1 MIKAIACFCLFCLFY
16 TYTTRAQQ
24 SGPAEGGNA
33 PMAGAT
39 PMTTAEGQDFARIP
53 RAGGEGSGFAATP
66 GAAAPAIGVT
76 SATAGADGDV
86 QEVTVGKVRLSFS
99 LDAAGEPV
107 YAVSY
112 GDKPVVLPSRLGFV
126 LAEDSTFYK
135 GFTLLGFERKSFDSV
150 WQPVWGE
157 VRDIRDRHEQLTV
170 HLRKPGG
177 PTGGSGRLLDI
188 VFRVFADGVG
198 FRYAFPRQ
206 QGLNYFVVMDE
217 LTQFHMAGDHKTFWI
232 PGDYDT
238 NEYPYTISALSAV
251 DNAAL
256 VAASTDIAVRVAP
269 DRYAVQTPLMMKT
282 ADGLYVNI
290 HEAGL
295 MDYATMQLHVD
306 AASLTLSAR
315 LVPDAVGNKA
325 YLHAPAH
332 TPWRTIVVSDK
343 AADILASKLIL
354 NLNEPSRV
362 ASTDWIHPMK
372 FVGVWWEMQTGK
384 GTWSYSDYA
393 DSVGASGALI
403 PNGRHSANTANVK
416 RYIDF
421 AAANHIGGVL
431 VEGWN
436 VGWEDWFGNWKE
448 NVFDFVTP
456 YPDFDVRAVTAYAA
470 SKGVQLIMHNETS
483 GSATNYERQMDT
495 AFRFM
500 VAHGYHSVKTGY
512 VGKIIPRGEHH
523 DGQWMV
529 QHYVRVA
536 EKAAQYHVMLDA
548 HEPMRPTGLQRTFP
562 NWMACEAARG
572 NEYNAFSN
580 GNAPD
585 HETILPFTR
594 LMGGPMD
601 YTPGIFKI
609 QGYSS
614 VPGRQVHSTLTK
626 QLALYVTMY
635 SPLQMAADLPE
646 NYAARSDAFQFIRD
660 VPVDWDDTKVLD
672 AEPGDYIA
680 IARKAKGGADWFLGA
695 ITDENARTMNL
706 PLAFLDAGRKYKATI
721 YKDGVGADWK
731 LKPEAYTIETM
742 TVDSKSVLKLWLA
755 PGGGAAVSIVAL

>member
-1 MIKAIACFCLFCLFY
+1 MPAGPVSGEAFRGGDAPG
-16 TYTTRAQQ
+16 RA
-24 SGPAEGGNA
+24 
-33 PMAGAT
+33 T
-39 PMTTAEGQDFARIP
+39 
-53 RAGGEGSGFAATP
+53 
-66 GAAAPAIGVT
+66 AAPAGE
-76 SATAGADGDV
+76 
-86 QEVTVGKVRLSFS
+86 EVTMGKVRLSFS

-107 YAVSY
+107 YAVAY
-112 GDKPVVLPSRLGFV
+112 GDKAVIRPSKLGFV
-126 LAEDSTFYK
+126 LSEDSTFYK
-135 GFTLLGFERKSFDSV
+135 GFVLLGVERRSFDSV

-157 VRDIRDRHEQLTV
+157 VREIHDRHEQLTV
-170 HLRKPGG
+170 HLRE
-177 PTGGSGRLLDI
+177 GSGRLLDI
-188 VFRVFADGVG
+188 VFRVFDDGVG
-198 FRYAFPRQ
+198 FRYEFPLQ
-206 QGLNYFVVMDE
+206 PGLKYFVVNDE
-217 LTQFHMAGDHKTFWI
+217 LTQFRMAGDHKTFWI

-238 NEYPYTISALSAV
+238 NEYPYTTSALSAI

-295 MDYATMQLHVD
+295 MNYATMQLHMD
-306 AASLTLSAR
+306 AATLTLSAR

-332 TPWRTIVVSDK
+332 TPWRTIIVSDK

-354 NLNEPSRV
+354 NLNEPSRL
-362 ASTDWIHPMK
+362 ATTDWIHPMK

-384 GTWSYSDYA
+384 GTWCYSDYA
-393 DSVGASGALI
+393 DSFSVSGGLI

-456 YPDFDVRAVTAYAA
+456 YPDFDIRAITTYAA
-470 SKGVQLIMHNETS
+470 SKGVQMIMHNETS

-495 AFRFM
+495 AFRYM
-500 VAHGYHSVKTGY
+500 TAYGYRAVKTGY

-529 QHYVRVA
+529 RHYVRVA

-548 HEPMRPTGLQRTFP
+548 HEPMRPTGLQRTYP

-614 VPGRQVHSTLTK
+614 VPGRQVHTTLAK
-626 QLALYVTMY
+626 QLALYVTLY

-646 NYAARSDAFQFIRD
+646 NYAAHSDAFQFIRD
-660 VPVDWDDTKVLD
+660 VPVDWDDTRVLD

-680 IARKAKGGADWFLGA
+680 IARKEKGAANWYLGA
-695 ITDENARTMNL
+695 ITDENARTMSL
-706 PLAFLDAGRKYKATI
+706 PLSFLDANRKYKAVI

-731 LKPEAYTIETM
+731 LKPEAYAIERV
-742 TVDSKSVLKLWLA
+742 TVDSKTVLKLGLA
-755 PGGGAAVSIVAL
+755 PGGGAAVSIMAL